1 VQLLEG
7 ALRSYAWGSRTA
19 IADLCGRPSPSKHP
33 EAELWLGAHPGDPAF
48 VITDGTRTSLLDV
61 IETSPESSLGTEVLP
76 AFGPRLPYLLKILA
90 ADEPLSLQAHPSLA
104 QAKEG
109 FARENRAGV
118 PIDSPVRNYKD
129 ESHKP
134 ELIVAL
140 TPFDALAGFRDP
152 HRTIA
157 LLAALEVPA
166 LQAYIDLLAGAPDES
181 GLRAL
186 FTTWITMPP
195 PAMEALIAQVLDGCV
210 KYLSGNS
217 RASRQQHGTGRDLKY
232 AQDVRLVLEIAN
244 IYPGDAGVL
253 GVMLLN
259 RVQLKPGEG
268 LFLAAGNLHAYL
280 RGLGVELMA
289 NSDNVLRGGLTPKHI
304 DVPELLK
311 VLDFRPIDPPIAKP
325 VQCGRGLSRYE
336 TPAPEFALYRVDIEP
351 GVESDLPA
359 DGPRIVVCTDGRV
372 TLRDRN
378 STLDLG
384 PGQSAWLPAANGA
397 VTASADDAAVL
408 FCAADGVATRA
419 R

>member
-1 VQLLEG
+1 MQLLEG

-48 VITDGTRTSLLDV
+48 VVSDGARTSLLDV
-61 IETSPESSLGTEVLP
+61 IATSPESSLGTQVLP

-109 FARENRAGV
+109 FTRENRAGV

-140 TPFDALAGFRDP
+140 SPFDALAGFRDP

-166 LQAYIDLLAGAPDES
+166 LQTYIDLLAGAPDES
-181 GLRAL
+181 GLRAV

-210 KYLSGNS
+210 KYLSGTS
-217 RASRQQHGTGRDLKY
+217 REY

-259 RVQLKPGEG
+259 RVQLQAGEG

-311 VLDFRPIDPPIAKP
+311 VLDFRPIDPPIAVP
-325 VQCGRGLSRYE
+325 VQCGRGLARYE

-351 GVESDLPA
+351 GVDSDLPA
-359 DGPRIVVCTDGRV
+359 DGPRIVVCTEGNVR
-372 TLRDRN
+372 LKDRN
-378 STLDLG
+378 STLDLA

-408 FCAADGVATRA
+408 FCAADGVATGA
-419 R
+419 S

>member
-1 VQLLEG
+1 MQLLEG

-48 VITDGTRTSLLDV
+48 VVSDGTRKSLLDV
-61 IETSPESSLGTEVLP
+61 ISTSPESSLGTHVLP

-109 FARENRAGV
+109 FTRENRAGV

-157 LLAALEVPA
+157 LLSALEVPA

-210 KYLSGNS
+210 KYLSGSS
-217 RASRQQHGTGRDLKY
+217 RDF

-259 RVQLKPGEG
+259 RVQLQAGEG

-311 VLDFRPIDPPIAKP
+311 VLDFRPIDPPIVTP
-325 VQCGRGLSRYE
+325 VQCGRGLARYQ

-351 GVESDLPA
+351 GVEADLPA
-359 DGPRIVVCTDGRV
+359 EGPRIVVCTQGSVR
-372 TLRDRN
+372 LKDRN

-397 VTASADDAAVL
+397 VTASADEAAVL
-408 FCAADGVATRA
+408 FCAADGVATSA
-419 R
+419 S